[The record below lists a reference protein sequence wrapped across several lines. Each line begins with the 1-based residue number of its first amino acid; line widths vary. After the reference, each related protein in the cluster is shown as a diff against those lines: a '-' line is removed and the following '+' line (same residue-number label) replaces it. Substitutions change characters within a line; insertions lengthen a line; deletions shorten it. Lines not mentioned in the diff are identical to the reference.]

1 MAIAVSRTFR
11 LRGPELKVACLIR
24 PRRAQSC
31 VVAAMSPSP
40 EREPSGGGDA
50 AATERR
56 VQSTLNNQPSTAAKL
71 IAESRP
77 PNLITSPHGR
87 NFRDGC
93 QAGAVRAEASPR
105 TVLSRRAAFGA

>member
-1 MAIAVSRTFR
+1 MQFR
-11 LRGPELKVACLIR
+11 VRSWLRGPELKGRLLE
-24 PRRAQSC
+24 
-31 VVAAMSPSP
+31 SPASGAIVRCSGDVP
-40 EREPSGGGDA
+40 IAGERTFGGGDA

-56 VQSTLNNQPSTAAKL
+56 VQSTLNNQPLSAAKL

-77 PNLITSPHGR
+77 PNLITAPHGR

-93 QAGAVRAEASPR
+93 QAGADRAEASPR